1 MLTSISLLIAR
12 AWVVRISGVY
22 LVAPFNNSIIDYRC
36 ILSGSVPGFGQMLL
50 RACLVQVHTDIIK
63 CWNFKGEVNSLRF
76 MLRPLD
82 LLPRHRFSTLTNS
95 SNWCYIS
102 SKMFILN
109 PTSQRMYADAYY
121 LMSFEFSLSPPNIDI
136 VEKFVS
142 LATAAS
148 APIAPPVAILGLT
161 YIFLHWLSTTVL
173 ENMYVTFLAYLYHLI
188 LIDNA

>member
-1 MLTSISLLIAR
+1 MS
-12 AWVVRISGVY
+12 
-22 LVAPFNNSIIDYRC
+22 
-36 ILSGSVPGFGQMLL
+36 
-50 RACLVQVHTDIIK
+50 
-63 CWNFKGEVNSLRF
+63 
-76 MLRPLD
+76 
-82 LLPRHRFSTLTNS
+82 
-95 SNWCYIS
+95 
-102 SKMFILN
+102 
-109 PTSQRMYADAYY
+109 ADAYY